1 MISEAQAETAK
12 VRAQVATLTQENARL
27 TELINQAVADRDRE
41 NALKEEFEEKFRR
54 TVSELSAVRKAT
66 WESAFQGLGVAE
78 RFLTASQTI
87 QRICG
92 VLRSESEF
100 VGVHCYTFDLS
111 EVMDA
116 LIAARLRGAT
126 VRVLADEQKTHCSK
140 ATGQAFA
147 RGMSRGV
154 QVRIAHGFP
163 LEEVYVNAR
172 PGRLENQ
179 CGGSHAKVLFAR
191 QAGVALIGST
201 NLTQGSMANAELTA
215 QISTNPTGMQQ
226 LSDWFQERWSQGVD
240 FDFEHGSGR
249 FPSRARSQGAPRS
262 ARYSRSAG
270 PAWDIHAP
278 SSAPAPPCPAGQ

>member
-1 MISEAQAETAK
+1 MS
-12 VRAQVATLTQENARL
+12 RTLG
-27 TELINQAVADRDRE
+27 V
-41 NALKEEFEEKFRR
+41 
-54 TVSELSAVRKAT
+54 
-66 WESAFQGLGVAE
+66 SAFQGLGVAE
-78 RFLTASQTI
+78 RFLTAAQTI

-126 VRVLADEQKTHCSK
+126 VRVLADEQKTRCSK

-147 RGMSRGV
+147 RGISRGV
-154 QVRIAHGFP
+154 QVRIARGSP

-172 PGRLENQ
+172 PGRFENQ

-191 QAGVALIGST
+191 QAGVVLIGST

-215 QISTNPTGMQQ
+215 QISTNTMGMQQ
-226 LSDWFQERWSQGVD
+226 LSDWFQERWSHGVD
-240 FDFEHGSGR
+240 FDFELGPE
-249 FPSRARSQGAPRS
+249 FPPARARSLGAPRS
-262 ARYSRSAG
+262 ARCFGSAVSAFDTHVPSPV
-270 PAWDIHAP
+270 PAL
-278 SSAPAPPCPAGQ
+278 PCPAVQ